1 MESKY
6 SNLGIGIALII
17 ISSWS
22 ISLSLLLNI
31 QVDFKNPITYIFI
44 LLQTHL
50 YTGLFITAHDAM
62 HGVVSENKRLNHFIG
77 FICSNLFAFN
87 NYSKL
92 YSKHHLHHEYPVSE
106 KDPDYYKGSFFSW
119 YLKFVIQYLTI
130 IQFILMS
137 ILFNIMQ
144 LFFKVENIYLY
155 WIIPSILSTFQLFYF
170 GTYLPHKGTHEIE
183 NKHKARSQKKNDIL
197 AFISCYF
204 FGYHYEHHAYPYLP
218 WWKLKDVKNS

>member
-1 MESKY
+1 MENKY
-6 SNLGIGIALII
+6 SNLGIVIALII
-17 ISSWS
+17 ISFWS
-22 ISLSLLLNI
+22 ISLALLLNI
-31 QVDFKNPITYIFI
+31 KVDFKSPITYIFI

-119 YLKFVIQYLTI
+119 YFKFVTQYLTI
-130 IQFILMS
+130 LQFILMS

-183 NKHKARSQKKNDIL
+183 NKHKARSQNKNDIW

-218 WWKLKDVKNS
+218 WWKLKNVKNS

>member
-119 YLKFVIQYLTI
+119 YFKFVIQYLTI
-130 IQFILMS
+130 LQFILMS

-155 WIIPSILSTFQLFYF
+155 WIIPSILSTLQLFYF
-170 GTYLPHKGTHEIE
+170 GTYLPHRGTHEIE
-183 NKHKARSQKKNDIL
+183 NKHKARSQNKNDIL

>member
-1 MESKY
+1 MENKY
-6 SNLGIGIALII
+6 SNLGIVIALII
-17 ISSWS
+17 ISFWS
-22 ISLSLLLNI
+22 ISLALLLNI
-31 QVDFKNPITYIFI
+31 KVDFKSPITYIFI

-106 KDPDYYKGSFFSW
+106 KDPDYYNGSFFSW
-119 YLKFVIQYLTI
+119 YFKFVIQYLTI
-130 IQFILMS
+130 LQFILMS

-155 WIIPSILSTFQLFYF
+155 WIIPSILSTLQLFYF

-183 NKHKARSQKKNDIL
+183 NKHKARSQNKNDIW